1 MILRPCP
8 HRECIPGPDATPADL
23 AEWAATLAATG
34 CAACATP
41 PPVEPLPAADPLP
54 PEVAAALRQEGRDGA
69 RAAQATL
76 DAAGVPDA
84 LLPAVA
90 ARLSEQPGTG
100 PFWRRWWA
108 GWRGGA
114 MVAAMVAAMAQNV

>member
-1 MILRPCP
+1 MAAPCTACTAP
-8 HRECIPGPDATPADL
+8 LPVE
-23 AEWAATLAATG
+23 AA
-34 CAACATP
+34 P
-41 PPVEPLPAADPLP
+41 PPTLP

-69 RAAQATL
+69 RAAQAAL
-76 DAAGVPDA
+76 DAMGVGEG

-100 PFWRRWWA
+100 PWWRRWWA

-114 MVAAMVAAMAQNV
+114 LLAC